1 MSADGYHGVPMRAM
15 DTLERTCRHVPDEPA
30 APAGDVCQ
38 TCGAGGNLR
47 ACAHC
52 GFVGCCESQA
62 GRNRDHALSAGHP
75 VLRSLPLDR
84 RSFTWCYGCGRYL
97 DRHS

>member
-1 MSADGYHGVPMRAM
+1 MGPLGA
-15 DTLERTCRHVPDEPA
+15 TRTCTHIPREA
-30 APAGDVCQ
+30 AGPRAEACEA
-38 TCGAGGNLR
+38 CASSYNLR

-62 GRNRDHALSAGHP
+62 GHNREHALAAGHP

-84 RSFTWCYGCGRYL
+84 HSFTWCYECRRYVDAPDATHL
-97 DRHS
+97 